1 MTKQEIKKAI
11 ENGESVWYIVNNG
24 LAEIDLSCN
33 FHEIKDNELSTWY
46 DKYSKDY
53 YTHRKKLEDL
63 YKSQAE
69 AEHYLHHANITR
81 TEQLPFL
88 TWEEF
93 CEQKF
98 IWFIDKNQNVCCL
111 YYLNVS
117 NKIFI
122 NVSGEV
128 KEIGNLTEENF
139 YKAYDECVR
148 LFKGE

>member
-1 MTKQEIKKAI
+1 MTRKEIEQAIDNGDSVWVIYKNQSNVYEIKSNNI
-11 ENGESVWYIVNNG
+11 EKVLNDTFLWGKEYYAN
-24 LAEIDLSCN
+24 
-33 FHEIKDNELSTWY
+33 IKDVFKT
-46 DKYSKDY
+46 K
-53 YTHRKKLEDL
+53 
-63 YKSQAE
+63 AE
-69 AEHYLHHANITR
+69 AEHYLHHANISR
-81 TEQLPFL
+81 TEHLPFL

-98 IWFIDKNQNVCCL
+98 IWFIDKNQNECCL

-128 KEIGNLTEENF
+128 KEIGDLTEENF

-148 LFKGE
+148 LFKEEV

>member
-11 ENGESVWYIVNNG
+11 ENGESVWTIK
-24 LAEIDLSCN
+24 EIDNTEKRIFLVISNDVVIGDNYCYIYDDLG
-33 FHEIKDNELSTWY
+33 FTDVYEYKEIFKT
-46 DKYSKDY
+46 K
-53 YTHRKKLEDL
+53 
-63 YKSQAE
+63 AE

-81 TEQLPFL
+81 TETLPFL

-98 IWFIDKNQNVCCL
+98 IWFIDKNQNECCL

-128 KEIGNLTEENF
+128 KEIGDLTEANF

-148 LFKGE
+148 LFKGEE

>member
-1 MTKQEIKKAI
+1 MKKEELKKAI
-11 ENGESVWYIVNNG
+11 EKGESVWYIVNNE

-33 FHEIKDNELSTWY
+33 FHKIEDSELLTWY

-69 AEHYLHHANITR
+69 AEHYLYHANVTR

-93 CEQKF
+93 LEEKY
-98 IWFIDKNQNVCCL
+98 IWFVDKEQNQCCL
-111 YYLNVS
+111 YYVTNFILI
-117 NKIFI
+117 NK
-122 NVSGEV
+122 SGELIE
-128 KEIGNLTEENF
+128 KGELTEENF

-148 LFKGE
+148 LFKGGE

>member
-1 MTKQEIKKAI
+1 MNKE
-11 ENGESVWYIVNNG
+11 
-24 LAEIDLSCN
+24 
-33 FHEIKDNELSTWY
+33 
-46 DKYSKDY
+46 
-53 YTHRKKLEDL
+53 
-63 YKSQAE
+63 
-69 AEHYLHHANITR
+69 EHYLHHANVTR
-81 TEQLPFL
+81 TETLPFL

-98 IWFIDKNQNVCCL
+98 IWFIDKNQNECCL

-128 KEIGNLTEENF
+128 KEIGDLTEENF

-148 LFKGE
+148 LFKGEE